1 MGKIKVIGSA
11 KHEYEPDKCRIGIGI
26 HVKREHA
33 AEASKISSDQCE
45 LLLQKLTEIGF
56 ATDMIEIFTDSIN
69 EPSPYHSDDMNY
81 ESIKELRIYTKA
93 DVHIITAVFSDN
105 RCSNRFFLVSAGI
118 FVG

>member
-1 MGKIKVIGSA
+1 MSDECIDSHFEEIKS
-11 KHEYEPDKCRIGIGI
+11 
-26 HVKREHA
+26 HA
-33 AEASKISSDQCE
+33 SDIE
-45 LLLQKLTEIGF
+45 T
-56 ATDMIEIFTDSIN
+56 TDMIEIFTDSIN